1 MAEENTPLRILDYG
15 ISDKETFLIGRIISQ
30 WGAIEHEIFMQ
41 CLLTYDDKEKIALP
55 KAMNNLSF
63 TDILDLWKERVANK
77 EKLKERQEILLQQY
91 ENIKSLKDYRNA
103 LIHGMWNWNIDEPE
117 VIKTIRI
124 RKKEIITVKFKT
136 EDLEDFFKQVARI
149 LFHVKYPGGIGE
161 LMEERMA
168 RGMYISRTGYEM
180 LFGEKKPDE

>member
-41 CLLTYDDKEKIALP
+41 CLLTYDDKEKEKIALP

-91 ENIKSLKDYRNA
+91 ENIKSL
-103 LIHGMWNWNIDEPE
+103 NI
-117 VIKTIRI
+117 I
-124 RKKEIITVKFKT
+124 
-136 EDLEDFFKQVARI
+136 
-149 LFHVKYPGGIGE
+149 
-161 LMEERMA
+161 
-168 RGMYISRTGYEM
+168 EM
-180 LFGEKKPDE
+180 P